1 MQDTPT
7 PAPYP
12 QNPVPPPPYYRPQ
25 QRRTRWWIPVLIVVV
40 ILVVIFAMIAGFVAF
55 VASNLDT
62 KSEPISVKDN
72 TVLML
77 DLSGGV
83 PENSPAM
90 AFNFGGS
97 SKSGPSLLEML
108 IAIRNAKTDDNI
120 KGIYYRAG
128 GAGMG
133 AAKLADIREALVDFK
148 TTKKFVYAFIET
160 GNKQHYYIASVADSI
175 FMPEEGMLDFT
186 AYGAS
191 SMFMKGTFDKI
202 GVNWYVEQFEEYKSA
217 AESLTRDKWSEPA
230 KQEVR
235 EIVTQRVDMFVSAV
249 STSRNIPAPT
259 VRAILDRGL
268 YTADS
273 LRNNKLIDG
282 FARESELRERIHRRM
297 NPTDTTVHPKLR
309 MLTMGQYKSS
319 GSGASDKEVADSDN
333 SIAIVYASGAI
344 QSGKNDSP
352 FESDGIF
359 AKNLIKEL
367 RKARDNKDVK
377 VIILRVDSP
386 GGSAIAS
393 DEIWSEIREIRKLK
407 PVYASMSDVAASG
420 GYYIAMACDTIIAHP
435 ATITGSIGVIMAI
448 PNLAGTM
455 GKIGVTHDTISTGTS
470 SNFMNPMMPFREA
483 DKATLRA
490 LGGGIYRRFVQKVAD
505 SRKMTFEATREV
517 AKGRVWTGTAAKQA
531 GLIDMNGGLFD
542 AIATAKRRMGVSVD
556 KRVKIHVY
564 PEEIDNISALLVM
577 FGLKDEDEDE
587 GKAQIDVK
595 SMLKAVVSDNTAAEQ
610 IWNAMPY
617 EAQAQVRHAAQ
628 LTHLGM
634 REHTLVML
642 PMLLD

>member
-40 ILVVIFAMIAGFVAF
+40 ILVVLFAMLAGFIAF

-62 KSEPISVKDN
+62 KSEPVSVKDN

-90 AFNFGGS
+90 AFNFGGAN
-97 SKSGPSLLEML
+97 KSGPSLLDML
-108 IAIRNAKTDDNI
+108 VAIKRAKTDDNI

-133 AAKLADIREALVDFK
+133 MAKLADIREALVEFK
-148 TTKKFVYAFIET
+148 TSKKFVYAFIET
-160 GNKQHYYIASVADSI
+160 GSKHHYYIASVADSI
-175 FMPEEGMLDFT
+175 FMPEEGMMDFT
-186 AYGAS
+186 AYGAAAP
-191 SMFMKGTFDKI
+191 FMQGLFNKI
-202 GVNWYVEQFEEYKSA
+202 GVQWYVEQFEEYKSA

-235 EIVTQRVDMFVSAV
+235 EIINQRVDMFVTAV
-249 STSRNIPAPT
+249 ATSRSIPAPT
-259 VRAILDRGL
+259 VRALLDRGL

-273 LRNNKLIDG
+273 LRDNKLIDG
-282 FARESELRERIHRRM
+282 FARESELRERIQRRM
-297 NPTDTTVHPKLR
+297 DPTDTTDHPKLR
-309 MLTMGQYKSS
+309 LLTLSQYKDA
-319 GSGASDKEVADSDN
+319 GSESAGDEVADSDN

-352 FESDGIF
+352 FNTDGIY

-367 RKARDNKDVK
+367 RKARDNKDAK
-377 VIILRVDSP
+377 VIILRIDSP

-393 DEIWSEIREIRKLK
+393 DEIWSEIKEIRKTK

-435 ATITGSIGVIMAI
+435 STITGSIGVIMAV
-448 PNLAGTM
+448 PNLTGTM
-455 GKIGVTHDTISTGTS
+455 GKIGVTTDTISTGTS
-470 SNFMNPMMPFREA
+470 SNFMNPMMPFRET
-483 DKATLRA
+483 DKATMRA

-505 SRKMTFEATREV
+505 SRKMTFEATRAV

-531 GLIDMNGGLFD
+531 GLVDINGGLYE
-542 AIATAKRRMGVSVD
+542 AIAIAKRRMGMD
-556 KRVKIHVY
+556 ANKRVKIQVY
-564 PEEIDNISALLVM
+564 PAEIDNIQALLSM
-577 FGLKDEDEDE
+577 FGLGETDDDE
-587 GKAQIDVK
+587 GQARVDVK
-595 SMLKAVVSDNTAAEQ
+595 SLLKAAVSDNTAADQ
-610 IWNAMPY
+610 LWNAMPA
-617 EAQAQVRHAAQ
+617 ETQAQVRHAAQ
-628 LTHLGM
+628 LTSIGM
-634 REHTLVML
+634 REHNLVML

>member
-25 QRRTRWWIPVLIVVV
+25 QRRTRWWIPVLIVGV
-40 ILVVIFAMIAGFVAF
+40 ILVVIVVMFAGFVAL
-55 VASNLDT
+55 VVSSIS
-62 KSEPISVKDN
+62 SEPETVSVKDN

-90 AFNFGGS
+90 AFNFGGD

-128 GAGMG
+128 GVGMG
-133 AAKLADIREALVDFK
+133 AAKLTDIREALLDFK
-148 TTKKFVYAFIET
+148 TSKKFVYAFIET

-175 FMPEEGMLDFT
+175 FMPEEGMMDFT

-191 SMFMKGTFDKI
+191 APFMKGMFNKI
-202 GVNWYVEQFEEYKSA
+202 GVDWYVEQFEEYKSA

-235 EIVTQRVDMFVSAV
+235 EIVTQRVDMFVNAV
-249 STSRNIPAPT
+249 ATSRNIPAST

-273 LRNNKLIDG
+273 LHGNKLVDG

-297 NPTDTTVHPKLR
+297 NPTDTAANPKLR
-309 MLTMGQYKSS
+309 LLTMGQYKDAGSRSS
-319 GSGASDKEVADSDN
+319 DAEVADTDH

-344 QSGKNDSP
+344 QSGKNGSP
-352 FESDGIF
+352 FNSDGIY

-393 DEIWSEIREIRKLK
+393 DEIWSEIREIRKIK

-448 PNLAGTM
+448 PNLTGTM
-455 GKIGVTHDTISTGTS
+455 GKIGVTTDTISTGQS

-505 SRKMTFEATREV
+505 SRKMTFDATRAV

-531 GLIDMNGGLFD
+531 GLVDINGGLFE
-542 AIATAKRRMGVSVD
+542 AIATAKRRMGINVD
-556 KRVKIHVY
+556 KRVNIHVY
-564 PEEIDNISALLVM
+564 PEEIDNISALLTM

-587 GKAQIDVK
+587 GKAHIDVK
-595 SMLKAVVSDNTAAEQ
+595 TLLRSVVSDNTAVEQ
-610 IWNAMPY
+610 IWNAMPF

-628 LTHLGM
+628 LTSLGM